1 MDICSKCPTPINTF
15 RLVSFQVQLSLE
27 RQVHH
32 ANHSQYQSG
41 YNSVCILR
49 YLSYKI
55 QLNQELKVHTNTII
69 NINQDTTQSYWLQL
83 NIILNKYPPFNRV
96 IQDTSCSITK
106 KNFSHTV
113 ITVLFQ
119 LAFILISML
128 QVKLMD
134 VITSFSKLYTSVVK
148 LITILIWRS

>member
-27 RQVHH
+27 LQVHH

-55 QLNQELKVHTNTII
+55 QLHQELQFHHEYQSKYQSGYNLVCILRYLSYKIQLNQELKVHTNTII
-69 NINQDTTQSYWLQL
+69 TINQDTTQSYWIQL
-83 NIILNKYPPFNRV
+83 NIILNLYPPFNRV

-106 KNFSHTV
+106 KDFSHTV
-113 ITVLFQ
+113 ITVEYY
-119 LAFILISML
+119 SN
-128 QVKLMD
+128 
-134 VITSFSKLYTSVVK
+134 
-148 LITILIWRS
+148 